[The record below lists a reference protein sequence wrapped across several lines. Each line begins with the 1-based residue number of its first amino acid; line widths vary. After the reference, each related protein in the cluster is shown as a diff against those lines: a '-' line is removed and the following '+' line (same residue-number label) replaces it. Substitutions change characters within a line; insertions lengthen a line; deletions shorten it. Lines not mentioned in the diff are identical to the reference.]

1 MSVLVFGASG
11 QVGRA
16 LLRLRPDFVPVGRA
30 HADLAVAG
38 SVDSF
43 LLTPPSDVEAI
54 VNLAAFTAVDD
65 AEKPENASV
74 VYQVNAVA
82 PGRLASWAQVHGVP
96 MWHVSTDYVFSG
108 NLPVGCE
115 NPVDGQPAPLNAY
128 GRSKLEGER
137 RVLNLGGHV
146 VRTGWVYDATGR
158 NFATT
163 MARLARAGV
172 NPAVVDDQYGRPT
185 HTDVLAAELAAMVD
199 GRQTPAISHVTGS
212 GPLTTWCDFAR
223 EIFATLGHDPARVKA
238 IPSSE
243 YPTPARRPHNSALQ
257 ISATGLPAWRDSLRA
272 ALG

>member
-65 AEKPENASV
+65 AEKPENAGV
-74 VYQVNAVA
+74 VHQVNAVA
-82 PGRLASWAQVHGVP
+82 PGRLASWAEVHGVP

-108 NLPVGCE
+108 DLPVGCE
-115 NPVDGQPAPLNAY
+115 NPVDGQPGPLNAY
-128 GRSKLEGER
+128 GRSKLEGEWR
-137 RVLNLGGHV
+137 
-146 VRTGWVYDATGR
+146 VYDATGR

-172 NPAVVDDQYGRPT
+172 NPSVVDDQFGRPT
-185 HTDVLAAELAAMVD
+185 HADVLAAELAAMVD
-199 GRQTPAISHVTGS
+199 GRQSPAISHVTGS
-212 GPLTTWCDFAR
+212 GPLTTWCGFAR
-223 EIFATLGHDPARVKA
+223 EIFATLGCDPARVKA

-257 ISATGLPAWRDSLRA
+257 IPATGLPAWRDSLRA